1 VNPNSDFANNE
12 DGYANANAA
21 NIPAALQACAS
32 PNFFFTATTPAQIK
46 SQLLTMFQAAVNA
59 ARVTN

>member
-1 VNPNSDFANNE
+1 VNPNAAFASNE
-12 DGYANANAA
+12 DGYANNNIA
-21 NIPAALQACAS
+21 NIPASLQACAS

-46 SQLLTMFQAAVNA
+46 SQLLTMFQTAVNA